1 MGMIAGIPIAIVWGF
16 PSFYIVVLMTIPLIV
31 DGTIQKLT
39 SYESTN
45 IRRLLTGILFGSA
58 LIFMFIY
65 FHRTCFIIAA
75 EILKLFWDDPQ
86 RIDRAL
92 QFFI

>member
-1 MGMIAGIPIAIVWGF
+1 MIAGIPIAIVWGY
-16 PSFYIVVLMTIPLIV
+16 PRFYIVVLLMIPLIL
-31 DGTIQKLT
+31 DGTIQRVT

-45 IRRLLTGILFGSA
+45 IRRLITGILFGIA
-58 LIFMFIY
+58 LIFLFIY

-86 RIDRAL
+86 KIERAL
-92 QFFI
+92 ELYI

>member
-1 MGMIAGIPIAIVWGF
+1 
-16 PSFYIVVLMTIPLIV
+16 MTLPLII
-31 DGTIQKLT
+31 DGGVQRLT

-45 IRRLLTGILFGSA
+45 LRRLFTGILFGIA
-58 LIFMFIY
+58 LIFLFIY

-75 EILKLFWDDPQ
+75 EILKLFWNEPE

-92 QFFI
+92 QLFI